1 MKNTKRSAFTIVELV
16 IVIAVI
22 AILSAVL
29 IPTFGAIIKD
39 ANIAAD
45 QTAAATLTTELH
57 VDLMGET
64 IDSEAELM
72 ERIAKIDEKKL
83 TPKAAAY
90 GVHFWFDMDNQMI
103 LAKTA
108 KEIEDLVKEKNAE
121 SAYVEHTGVQLIN
134 DAQPAAAPASL
145 NINFRSLLGGNFF
158 LIDKGGSAFVNALN
172 KIAEFSGT
180 SHADLV
186 ADVNGVFVDV
196 AVDDQN
202 FVDKFK
208 AALASTVI
216 ITENAL
222 LQPESES
229 ASHVYFDSTMQ
240 FVNNHGTISS
250 ITAGTVDLPDTV
262 IGVAPG
268 ALVFGGADVVLNTAC
283 KDASDVEFVFANAS
297 TNATIKTAADSYKIA
312 QADGTVTIEESEG
325 NLANKLVLVSDIVDG
340 KAANTVPNI
349 ILSNKLKFED
359 FSVYA
364 AAGNPGD
371 DNIIYNNANGISTL
385 YVSYNEYAKGEKE
398 IVLSLLANDGKTN
411 IDGADSAI
419 EWNFNETNTYKIKLN
434 STTNTATVTAKA
446 KNINGELLERKLN
459 IVVVKASKATVT
471 IDGAGT
477 YSVPYTG
484 LGQNF
489 EWGYNGTNGSKEITF
504 EVIDHNSYS
513 HAHGTS
519 NLTLTYDED
528 MFSEYN
534 EDGKRYLKLNT
545 VGGDGEDKLNLVKSG
560 ATTITL
566 DVDGIITSTVNVTVH
581 DYTKSKLVSNYNH
594 AKSDVR
600 PYYIGNGAVTLGH
613 ILKLRTDGD
622 LPYDSKVVILAKSGD
637 KYLPVGGF
645 DNFDVTYGAEF
656 NNDSTD
662 TIPSWENVGIN
673 FTATTTNAF
682 DIPIQI
688 KITPTAA
695 NNDQSTA
702 IINLTYVNGTNV
714 TTATALKDAADAN
727 GNVVMMDDIS
737 IVGENDGLVYSDDY
751 SLAFGTGET
760 LYGNGFVLY
769 APKFVAS
776 TDKDGSATSQA
787 GTKVVTTRSETTTNK
802 CSKCGSEDCVNIATA
817 WTKCCDSCKTS
828 LFGSHSHV
836 EETTVTFSTSTVA
849 CDYYLTDAYLIN
861 LAGGTVDN
869 IYIDGP
875 VYADLQYYEI
885 ANTVSNVN
893 YADSPYYVSG
903 IKTSGTVKSTIKNS
917 YVSGFRTPVNADGSD
932 LEINNTTLRGG
943 NYANL
948 ELASGN
954 LTLDNVTTVQDQNG
968 IQATVGSDLNRKVAG
983 LGIALGEGA
992 ANSTI
997 TIKNRLDQYNWIEQN
1012 TTAYLPEIEGL
1023 DLKSVLNM
1031 LMNGVSGNGALKL
1044 HRFTYYIHEHA
1055 TEANKQY
1062 INTGIV
1068 FAKLDYNENINSFVA
1083 NSPINLTLVQGDR
1096 TYSSALN
1103 GTEYE
1108 QLNAIN
1114 VLQLRKS
1121 VPSGFESM
1129 ITGTIDNLV
1138 GANKDAILYMWSY
1151 KDGQDWIYS
1160 TAGAISGE
1168 YDDGTA
1174 ENIIVK
1180 KISNATQ
1187 ADATNKINNTAL
1199 EYSGYYDNSNTGA
1212 YEYWF
1217 ESTNTKNQ

>member
-64 IDSEAELM
+64 IDSESELM

-108 KEIEDLVKEKNAE
+108 KEIEDLVAEKNAE

-134 DAQPAAAPASL
+134 DAQTAAAPASL

-196 AVDDQN
+196 VVDDQN

-216 ITENAL
+216 ITENVV
-222 LQPESES
+222 LQP
-229 ASHVYFDSTMQ
+229 ATATNVYFDPGIRFINDHDVTI
-240 FVNNHGTISS
+240 NISS
-250 ITAGTVDLPDTV
+250 GVVDLPSTV

-349 ILSNKLKFED
+349 TLSNKLKFED

-594 AKSDVR
+594 AESDVR

-714 TTATALKDAADAN
+714 TTATDLKDAADAN

-776 TDKDGSATSQA
+776 TDKDGSATEQKGS
-787 GTKVVTTRSETTTNK
+787 KIVTNREAVYGK
-802 CSKCGSEDCVNIATA
+802 CTKCGDAGGLAALGCILGHDRPLLS
-817 WTKCCDSCKTS
+817 
-828 LFGSHSHV
+828 
-836 EETTVTFSTSTVA
+836 VTFTTSTVA
-849 CDYYLTDAYLIN
+849 CDYYITDAYLIN

-875 VYADLQYYEI
+875 VYADLQYKEI
-885 ANTVSNVN
+885 ANTVTNADGTTTD

-903 IKTSGTVKSTIKNS
+903 IKTSGSVKSTIKNS

-968 IQATVGSDLNRKVAG
+968 IQATVGSDLNRKIAG

-997 TIKNRLDQYNWIEQN
+997 TIQNRLDQYNWIEQN

-1031 LMNGVSGNGALKL
+1031 LMNGVSGTGALKL
-1044 HRFTYYIHEHA
+1044 HRYTYYIHEHA
-1055 TEANKQY
+1055 TETNNQY

-1068 FAKLDYNENINSFVA
+1068 FAKLDFNENINSFVA

-1151 KDGQDWIYS
+1151 KDGQNWIYS
-1160 TAGAISGE
+1160 TEGAISGE

>member
-57 VDLMGET
+57 VYLKGDT
-64 IDSEAELM
+64 IDSETELM
-72 ERIAKIDEKKL
+72 AALNDEKLGFTEQKL

-108 KEIEDLVKEKNAE
+108 KEIEDLVTEKNAE

-196 AVDDQN
+196 VVDDQN
-202 FVDKFK
+202 FVDMFK
-208 AALASTVI
+208 ATLASTVI
-216 ITENAL
+216 ITENVV
-222 LQPESES
+222 LQP
-229 ASHVYFDSTMQ
+229 ATATNVYFDPGIR
-240 FVNNHGTISS
+240 FVNDHGTISS

-312 QADGTVTIEESEG
+312 DGAGNVTVTETEGNPANKIVPVSTINNGVGTV
-325 NLANKLVLVSDIVDG
+325 
-340 KAANTVPNI
+340 VPNI
-349 ILSNKLKFED
+349 TLSNKLTCND
-359 FSVYA
+359 FSIYA
-364 AAGNPGD
+364 EAGNPGD
-371 DNIIYNNANGISTL
+371 NTIIYNKAGETPTL
-385 YVSYNEYAKGEKE
+385 YVSYNEYVKGGKE
-398 IVLSLLANDGKTN
+398 ITLSLLADDGETV
-411 IDGADSAI
+411 IDGANSSI
-419 EWNFNETNTYKIKLN
+419 TWNFCGDNLFKN
-434 STTNTATVTAKA
+434 SITDSTTVTASA
-446 KNINGELLERKLN
+446 KNINGEEKTHSLN
-459 IVVVKASKATVT
+459 IVVVKPTGATVN
-471 IDGAGT
+471 IGDKAINIGSG
-477 YSVPYTG
+477 SVQTPS
-484 LGQNF
+484 F
-489 EWGYNGTNGSKEITF
+489 EWGYDGTNGTRAISFDIT
-504 EVIDHNSYS
+504 NYS
-513 HAHGTS
+513 HAFAHGTS
-519 NLTLTYDED
+519 NLSVTVDSDAFTYNDETK
-528 MFSEYN
+528 E
-534 EDGKRYLKLNT
+534 
-545 VGGDGEDKLNLVKSG
+545 
-560 ATTITL
+560 ITL
-566 DVDGIITSTVNVTVH
+566 KTKGGNGDDAINLAKTGVVNITLSIDGVLETTVNVTLS
-581 DYTKSKLVSNYNH
+581 DYTKAEFASNYNH
-594 AKSDVR
+594 KADAVR
-600 PYYIGNGAVTLGH
+600 PYYIGNGEINLGH
-613 ILKLRTDGD
+613 ILKLKDATELTYANYKVAVEVVFNGTYKKVD
-622 LPYDSKVVILAKSGD
+622 LIEGWDVEYDHEFAKGSWSASEINIKSGT
-637 KYLPVGGF
+637 
-645 DNFDVTYGAEF
+645 DNTPIRVKISPENAEKNDYNVAINITYI
-656 NNDSTD
+656 N
-662 TIPSWENVGIN
+662 GI
-673 FTATTTNAF
+673 
-682 DIPIQI
+682 
-688 KITPTAA
+688 
-695 NNDQSTA
+695 
-702 IINLTYVNGTNV
+702 NV
-714 TTATALKDAADAN
+714 TTATALKNAADAS

-787 GTKVVTTRSETTTNK
+787 GTKVVTTRNVTVQKCTNCNK
-802 CSKCGSEDCVNIATA
+802 TSCGRII
-817 WTKCCDSCKTS
+817 KCCWNCT
-828 LFGSHSHV
+828 GHP
-836 EETTVTFSTSTVA
+836 ETVTFSTSTVA
-849 CDYYLTDAYLIN
+849 CDYYLTDTYLIN

-875 VYADLQYYEI
+875 VYADLQYKEI
-885 ANTVSNVN
+885 ANTVTNADGTTTD

-903 IKTSGTVKSTIKNS
+903 IKTSGSVKSTIKNS

-968 IQATVGSDLNRKVAG
+968 IQATVGSDLNRKVSG

-1031 LMNGVSGNGALKL
+1031 LMNGVSGTGALKL
-1044 HRFTYYIHEHA
+1044 HRYTYYIHEHA
-1055 TEANKQY
+1055 TETNNQY

-1068 FAKLDYNENINSFVA
+1068 FAKLDFNENINSFVA
-1083 NSPINLTLVQGDR
+1083 NTPINPTIVQDNR
-1096 TYSSALN
+1096 TYANALN
-1103 GTEYE
+1103 GVEYE
-1108 QLNAIN
+1108 QLNKID

-1121 VPSGFESM
+1121 VPSEFASM

-1138 GANKDAILYMWSY
+1138 GPGKDAVLYMWNY

-1160 TAGAISGE
+1160 TAGALSGNYE
-1168 YDDGTA
+1168 DGTP
-1174 ENIIVK
+1174 ESIIVK
-1180 KISNATQ
+1180 KISSTTQ
-1187 ADATNKINNTAL
+1187 GDATNKINNTAL
-1199 EYSGYYDNSNTGA
+1199 EYSGYYDNSNNGV

-1217 ESTNTKNQ
+1217 ESTNAKNQ